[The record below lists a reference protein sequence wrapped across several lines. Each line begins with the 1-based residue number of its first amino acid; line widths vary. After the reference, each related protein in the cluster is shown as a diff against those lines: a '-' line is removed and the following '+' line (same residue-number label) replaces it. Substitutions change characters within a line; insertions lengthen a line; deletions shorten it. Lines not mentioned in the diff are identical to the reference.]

1 MTVVESSR
9 RLDQI
14 SDKKKPPQLAHFVLV
29 SSQMS
34 KMVDWYKATLNAR
47 EVFRN
52 DELCFLTYDN
62 EHHRLAIRQKDGLK
76 KPGPDICGMSHI
88 AYSVSSLGELLAK
101 FVRLRD
107 IGITPNRSINHG
119 QTTSFYYFDPDGN
132 NIEFQTDNFD
142 SVEEAHAFMASDV
155 FLQNPRGIPFDPDGL
170 IRDFER
176 GVPEKELKIRPDAR

>member
-1 MTVVESSR
+1 MTVLEASR

-14 SDKKKPPQLAHFVLV
+14 SDKKRPPQLAHFVLV
-29 SSQMS
+29 TSQMP
-34 KMVDWYKATLNAR
+34 KMVEWYKAALNAR

-52 DELCFLTYDN
+52 DELCFLTYDD

-76 KPGPDICGMSHI
+76 KPGPDICGVSHL

-107 IGITPNRSINHG
+107 LGIVPNRSINHG

-132 NIEFQTDNFD
+132 NIEFQVDNFD
-142 SVEEAHAFMASDV
+142 TSEAAKVFMASEV
-155 FLQNPRGIPFDPDGL
+155 FRQNPRGILFDPDQL

-176 GVPEKELKIRPDAR
+176 GVPESELKIRADAR